1 MSSTEITHT
10 LDNTAASVEIDKQ
23 ESTLSHDVKNESAHC
38 DRCERRKIRERGY
51 AREAR
56 LRKKLAAQVE
66 AGQVEDNEVAKEDV
80 SGE

>member
-56 LRKKLAAQVE
+56 LRKKLAAKAE
-66 AGQVEDNEVAKEDV
+66 GSEEVVKEDL
-80 SGE
+80 SEE